1 MDSRTEYLEY
11 LKENPGM
18 TYGEK
23 KELMQCITYD
33 PRPGSYYRK
42 VRDVLGLDESAISDE
57 KDALYLK
64 NGTLFQ
70 ERFDDIYR
78 DLQDGKLNSAE
89 EKLDDALENT
99 EKAVYEAEKSTGQTI
114 LTSFNSDVEK
124 ELFLLFV
131 GEAEDTDDCFLH
143 GFPWLYYLQS
153 VLYEK
158 KNLLPKAVESINK
171 ALVYNPVSSEFTLKA
186 AKLNYMSGRIDG
198 FEILEDCLNVIN
210 GSESYY
216 QYVDLV
222 CYVYRIVM
230 NDPYKAQ
237 RVGCYFTDRA
247 LSPKYNYRALDRECL
262 FLLGKDRVKI
272 RPKMM
277 PFVPVSVCQR
287 NHGSNKT
294 LSKYMEMTLL
304 DFFD

>member
-1 MDSRTEYLEY
+1 MDSKTEYLEY

-42 VRDVLGLDESAISDE
+42 VRDVLGLDESAVSDE

-89 EKLDDALENT
+89 EKLDEALENT

-131 GEAEDTDDCFLH
+131 GEADDTDDCFLH

-171 ALVYNPVSSEFTLKA
+171 ALVYNPVSSEFTLRA
-186 AKLNYMSGRIDG
+186 AKLNYMSGRING
-198 FEILEDCLNVIN
+198 FEVLEDCLNVIN
-210 GSESYY
+210 GAESYY
-216 QYVDLV
+216 HYVDLV

-230 NDPYKAQ
+230 NNPYKAQ
-237 RVGCYFTDRA
+237 RVGFYFTDRA
-247 LSPKYNYRALDRECL
+247 LSPKYNYRSLDKDCL
-262 FLLGKDRVKI
+262 YLLGKDRVKI

-287 NHGSNKT
+287 NHESNKA